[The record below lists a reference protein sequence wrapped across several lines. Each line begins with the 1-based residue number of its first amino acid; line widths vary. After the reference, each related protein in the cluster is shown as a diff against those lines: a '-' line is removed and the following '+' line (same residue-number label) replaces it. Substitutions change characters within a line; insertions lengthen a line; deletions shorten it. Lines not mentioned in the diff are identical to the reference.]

1 MRAPPW
7 SREAGT
13 RYPLATDAARPEP
26 PVRPSHAAFL
36 ARTRAHFLFNVL
48 HSIGALVRLERNDQ
62 AVRAIAQLSELQRT
76 LVERDEAVF
85 VPLADELRLTEHY
98 LDLER
103 LRFGDALE
111 TRVELEPGLE
121 NFPVPNLLLL
131 PLVENAVKH
140 GIGRR
145 WGAGRV
151 FVAARSSADGVE
163 IVVRNAPPV
172 LDRAGLP
179 GAGFGLWSVR
189 ERLQQHYGGRAALS
203 FQPQA
208 PEGATVAVTLPR

>member
-1 MRAPPW
+1 MRTSPW
-7 SREAGT
+7 SRNAGALF
-13 RYPLATDAARPEP
+13 PPMADVALPGRPE
-26 PVRPSHAAFL
+26 RPSHAAFL

-76 LVERDEAVF
+76 LLERDEAIF
-85 VPLADELRLTEHY
+85 VPLADELRLAEHY
-98 LDLER
+98 LELER

-111 TRVELEPGLE
+111 TRVELEAGLAD
-121 NFPVPNLLLL
+121 FPVPNLLLL

-145 WGAGRV
+145 LGAGRV
-151 FVAARSSADGVE
+151 FVAARSVARGLE

-172 LDRAGLP
+172 LDRTGLP
-179 GAGFGLWSVR
+179 GVGFGLWSVR

-203 FQPQA
+203 FQPHA
-208 PEGATVAVTLPR
+208 PDGATVVVTLPR